1 MITLL
6 IGKKGSGKTKKLVE
20 AANAAVES
28 TNGNVV
34 VIERKA
40 QLTLEIS
47 HQARL
52 ISLEPYQVEG
62 VEEFYGFLS
71 GICAG
76 NYDVKE
82 IFIDSTLKIIGED
95 MDGFA
100 TFVDKINT
108 LANFAETRV
117 TLSVSVDESE
127 IPASVKA
134 IANTI

>member
-28 TNGNVV
+28 CNGNVV
-34 VIERKA
+34 VIEHKS

-52 ISLEPYQVEG
+52 VSLEPYHVSG
-62 VEEFYGFLS
+62 PEEFYGFLS

-82 IFIDSTLKIIGED
+82 IFIDSTLKIIGD
-95 MDGFA
+95 SLDQFA
-100 TFVDKINT
+100 AFIEKINT
-108 LANFAETRV
+108 LANFAETRI
-117 TLSVSVDESE
+117 TLSVSYDESE
-127 IPASVKA
+127 IPASVRA

>member
-34 VIERKA
+34 VIERKS

-52 ISLEPYQVEG
+52 ISLEPYHVDG
-62 VEEFYGFLS
+62 VDEFYGFLS

-95 MDGFA
+95 MDEFSV
-100 TFVDKINT
+100 FIDKLDT
-108 LANFAETRV
+108 LANFAETRI
-117 TLSVSVDESE
+117 TLSVSMDESE
-127 IPASVKA
+127 VPADVK
-134 IANTI
+134 TIVNMI

>member
-52 ISLEPYQVEG
+52 ISLEPYHVQG
-62 VEEFYGFLS
+62 ADEFYGFLS

-82 IFIDSTLKIIGED
+82 IFIDSTLKIIGEN
-95 MDGFA
+95 MDSFTA
-100 TFVDKINT
+100 FVEKLNT
-108 LANFAETRV
+108 LANFAETRI
-117 TLSVSVDESE
+117 TLSVSADENE
-127 IPASVKA
+127 LPAAVKA